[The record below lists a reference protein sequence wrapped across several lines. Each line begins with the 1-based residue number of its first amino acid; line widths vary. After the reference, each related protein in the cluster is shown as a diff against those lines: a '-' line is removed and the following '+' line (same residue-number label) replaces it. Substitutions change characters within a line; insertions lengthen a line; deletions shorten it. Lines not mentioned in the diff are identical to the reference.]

1 MFQFADPQYLYLL
14 ALIPLLILL
23 YIYTTLRSRKRLR
36 RYGSPALV
44 ENLVEGKSKRR
55 PVVKFALLLTVIA
68 LVIVMLARPQYGLS
82 TSTREKK
89 GIEAAV
95 MIDVSNS
102 MLATDVQPN
111 RLERAKLL
119 VRTLIGSMENDK
131 ISFGVFAG
139 EAYPQLP
146 ITNDYAT
153 ANLFLDAVSTKMVTR
168 QGTNLAA
175 AIKLANSSFT
185 DKKNIGK
192 AIIIITDGESFEGGE
207 AEAAKE
213 AAEQGRQIFILGVG
227 SEGGAQ
233 VSTDNG
239 ILTDEEGKPVQS
251 QLNETLC
258 REIAK
263 VGKGQYLHVD
273 NTNHA
278 QQALLSAIGKM
289 QQASESY
296 DYTAFDEQFVAVGLI
311 ALLLLLIEFFL
322 FPTRNSWVSGLHFF
336 SKKPTAQ

>member
-23 YIYTTLRSRKRLR
+23 YIYTTMRSRRRLQ
-36 RYGSPALV
+36 RYGTPALV
-44 ENLVEGKSKRR
+44 EDLVEGRSRRR
-55 PVVKFALLLTVIA
+55 PVVKFVLLLSAIS
-68 LVIVMLARPQYGLS
+68 LVIVMLARPQYGIA
-82 TSTREKK
+82 TSTQQKK

-146 ITNDYAT
+146 ITNNYAT

-168 QGTNLAA
+168 QGTNMAA
-175 AIKLANSSFT
+175 AIKLASSSFT
-185 DKKNIGK
+185 DKKNVGK
-192 AIIIITDGESFEGGE
+192 AIIVITDGESFEGGE

-213 AAEQGRQIFILGVG
+213 AAEQGRQIFILGIG
-227 SEGGAQ
+227 SEDGVTVA
-233 VSTDNG
+233 TEDG
-239 ILTDEEGKPVQS
+239 ILTDSDGKPVRS
-251 QLNETLC
+251 QLNEALC
-258 REIAK
+258 RDIAK
-263 VGKGQYLHVD
+263 AGKGQYLHVD

-296 DYTAFDEQFVAVGLI
+296 DYSAYDEQFIAVALI
-311 ALLLLLIEFFL
+311 VLLLLFMEFLI
-322 FPTRNSWVSGLHFF
+322 FPTKNSWLSSLHFF
-336 SKKPTAQ
+336 SKKSAQ